1 MNPATHLPAM
11 IRRWLPLVL
20 VLGGASALLVATDR
34 TGSRRSVP
42 AVAVLQQVSTPLLD
56 DAVRGM
62 IDGLAEKGFVDG
74 RTVTIRRYNAEGDL
88 AQANAIAR
96 EIVGGAF
103 DMGLTS
109 STPSLQALATANERG
124 RPAGSRLVH
133 VFAAVADPFSAGVG
147 LDRRDPLV
155 HPPHL
160 VGYGSLSPVEA
171 TFRILQEIAPG
182 VRRLGA
188 AHNPAES
195 NSRRFMQLARATCA
209 ARGLELLEAAVE
221 NSSGV
226 VEAVQSTISRGA
238 EVIFVPGDT
247 TVSSVIDSIVVAA
260 AKSGLPVFSVTPGPP
275 DRGTLFDVGYDFH
288 EVGLLAGRTAGEIL
302 AGADPKTIPIGETA
316 RAIPPRLTVNL
327 EAPGYDRG
335 RWRVPEAILR
345 QAKVVID
352 AAGRRDQPEAVL
364 EGPFDEPHD
373 PELR

>member
-1 MNPATHLPAM
+1 MSDRPALPAA

-20 VLGGASALLVATDR
+20 VLGGASALLLATDR
-34 TGSRRSVP
+34 AGSRRSVP

-74 RTVTIRRYNAEGDL
+74 TTVTIRRYNAEGDL

-109 STPSLQALATANERG
+109 STPSLQALATANERS

-155 HPPHL
+155 HPPHM
-160 VGYGSLSPVEA
+160 VGYGSLSPVDA
-171 TFRILQEIAPG
+171 TFRLLQAIGPH
-182 VRRLGA
+182 VRRVGV
-188 AHNPAES
+188 AHNAAES
-195 NSRRFMQLARATCA
+195 NSRRFMELARATCA
-209 ARGLELLEAAVE
+209 ARKLDLLEAPVE

-226 VEAVQSTISRGA
+226 VEAVQSTIARGA
-238 EVIFVPGDT
+238 DVIFIPGDT
-247 TVSSVIDSIVVAA
+247 TVSSVTDSVVAA
-260 AKSGLPVFSVTPGPP
+260 AAKAGLPVFSVTPGKP
-275 DRGTLFDVGYDFH
+275 DRGTLFDVGFDFH
-288 EVGLLAGRTAGEIL
+288 EVGLLAGRVAGDIL
-302 AGADPKTIPIGETA
+302 AGADPKTIPIRETS
-316 RAIPPRLTVNL
+316 RVIPPRLTVNL
-327 EAPGYDRG
+327 AAPGYDRT
-335 RWRVPEAILR
+335 RWRVPEEILR
-345 QAKVVID
+345 QAQVVID
-352 AAGRRDQPEAVL
+352 EGGRRDQPAAVL

-373 PELR
+373 PALQ

>member
-1 MNPATHLPAM
+1 MPDHAILLRAT
-11 IRRWLPLVL
+11 RRWLPLVA
-20 VLGGASALLVATDR
+20 VLGGASVLLVVTDR
-34 TGSRRSVP
+34 AGGQRSVP
-42 AVAVLQQVSTPLLD
+42 AVAVLQQVSTPVLD
-56 DAVRGM
+56 DAIRGM
-62 IDGLAEKGFVDG
+62 IDGLADKGFVDG
-74 RTVTIRRYNAEGDL
+74 RSVTIRRYNAEGDL

-103 DMGLTS
+103 DMALTS
-109 STPSLQALATANERG
+109 STPSLQALATANER
-124 RPAGSRLVH
+124 SRAVGHRLPH

-160 VGYGSLSPVEA
+160 VGFGSLAPVDA
-171 TFRILQEIAPG
+171 TFRLLQAIGPHVRHVG
-182 VRRLGA
+182 V

-195 NSRRFMQLARATCA
+195 NSRRFMELARATCA
-209 ARGLELLEAAVE
+209 ARNLELLEAAVE

-226 VEAVQSTISRGA
+226 VEAVQATISRGA

-247 TVSSVIDSIVVAA
+247 TVVSVVESVVATA
-260 AKSGLPVFSVTPGPP
+260 AKAGLPVFSVTPGAA
-275 DRGTLFDVGYDFH
+275 DRGTFFDVGYDFH
-288 EVGLLAGRTAGEIL
+288 DVGLLAGRLAGDIL
-302 AGADPKTIPIGETA
+302 AGTDPATVPIGETS

-327 EAPGYDRG
+327 AAPGYDRG

-352 AAGRRDQPEAVL
+352 ASGRRDQPDAVF

-373 PELR
+373 PVAR